1 MIKVAICDDD
11 KDIRMKIHLVVKNY
25 FSEIKRPLWSVE
37 FKSGIKLLE
46 SHIRFDIIFLDIEMP
61 GLNGIETALRL
72 RKWDVNSKII
82 YVAFCALR
90 RSQMRFGT
98 AALRSI
104 TAAHF

>member
-72 RKWDVNSKII
+72 RNG
-82 YVAFCALR
+82 
-90 RSQMRFGT
+90 M
-98 AALRSI
+98 
-104 TAAHF
+104 

>member
-61 GLNGIETALRL
+61 VQITLKRNASSATAELL
-72 RKWDVNSKII
+72 
-82 YVAFCALR
+82 F
-90 RSQMRFGT
+90 
-98 AALRSI
+98 
-104 TAAHF
+104 HF